1 MFKCL
6 LSICF
11 LFRVFLFLRKHWL
24 QIPLLWQHFTSFF
37 FLTVG
42 VDSPFGSKSV
52 SLYLLVTR
60 AVLFSKAFSTGISE
74 ALIWYFPCLPYG
86 ASYISSMCSKPVTAD
101 VWLRAQLLFLPQTCS
116 LCWHL
121 RMQVALLECWLE
133 TYLLVLSYLS
143 SVCTDGKTSL
153 SITDSWEISKQCLT
167 HCE

>member
-1 MFKCL
+1 MLAKYL
-6 LSICF
+6 LS
-11 LFRVFLFLRKHWL
+11 L
-24 QIPLLWQHFTSFF
+24 QSIFISEKTLITNPIALTTFYIF

-74 ALIWYFPCLPYG
+74 ALIWYFPYLPYR
-86 ASYISSMCSKPVTAD
+86 ASYISSVCSKPVTAD

-153 SITDSWEISKQCLT
+153 SISDS
-167 HCE
+167 